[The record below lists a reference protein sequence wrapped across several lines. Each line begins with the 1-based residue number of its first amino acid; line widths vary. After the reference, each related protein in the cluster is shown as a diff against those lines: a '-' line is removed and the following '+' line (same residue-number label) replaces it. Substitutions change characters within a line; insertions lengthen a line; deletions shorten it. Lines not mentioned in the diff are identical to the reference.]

1 MNHYRN
7 APSRWLLVKQ
17 LKRLACKRSVLN
29 VIKPCY
35 VSSWLGSFLS
45 FPISTAIQLIEVQQ
59 HTCTCSPSLSSWH
72 YSTCCTCT
80 AVERERKKKKI
91 RARKRNGACP
101 VGRRC
106 MTRCVCSS

>member
-45 FPISTAIQLIEVQQ
+45 FPISTAIQLIEVQKQ
-59 HTCTCSPSLSSWH
+59 HTYTCSPSLSSWH

-80 AVERERKKKKI
+80 AAEREKKKKI

-101 VGRRC
+101 VDRC